1 MFTTHTRRPRDVN
14 TYRAAAILY
23 GDWGTSK
30 AYVLGLA
37 FALASYSSF
46 WFIALMGLLN
56 ILVGINYM
64 AICRLYPNGGGVYAS
79 VRSKSE
85 ILALVGAFFLIADYL
100 VTASLS
106 SLSAFNYLGVPHPEK
121 WAIVSIFAIGCL
133 NFLGPKHSGSL
144 AVLISIPTVI
154 VVILLGLISIPHLGE
169 AIHNIQPLSGDLSL
183 NWNHFVGV
191 IVALSGVE
199 AIANTTGVMPL
210 NRDSEEGSPSVS
222 RTSTPALLW
231 VMIEVSFF
239 TTLLGLAM
247 LALPDLKVLNGEVF
261 ATDQA
266 NIRDFMLKYMG
277 THFSSALFGPEI
289 GNLFGMAIGLVF
301 LILLLSAVNTAMVAL
316 VSLLFVMSRDGELPF
331 SFQKLN
337 TLGVPYVSLILAM
350 ILPAALVFFFADVAE
365 LANLYAVGFVGA
377 IATNLGFTST
387 NWEVKLSKKERILMI
402 GTFLIMAA
410 VELTLLINKPNA
422 RNFAISIVAIGLL
435 LRGWVIEG
443 QQKKWKA
450 RKASLKNEPA
460 AEETS
465 TIHAGSAL
473 CAVTHIGKTLNFA
486 IEESNKNKQTL
497 NLLFIRD
504 QQVITEDDRT
514 RYWLEDEDACEIYD
528 FAKEHL
534 VDSKLQFIYVVSDSP
549 ASTILEVATKL
560 HSARIIIGM
569 PRSNKFFQFIK
580 GNIVREIGKILP
592 PEIDLLVIC

>member
-1 MFTTHTRRPRDVN
+1 MFTTHTKRPRNVN

-30 AYVLGLA
+30 AYVIGLA

-46 WFIALMGLLN
+46 WFIALVGLLN

-121 WAIVSIFAIGCL
+121 WAIISIIGIGCL

-144 AVLISIPTVI
+144 AVLVAIPTVI
-154 VVILLGLISIPHLGE
+154 VVILLGIFSIPYLTTAVHHL
-169 AIHNIQPLSGDLSL
+169 QPLSGDFNL

-199 AIANTTGVMPL
+199 SIANTTGVMPL
-210 NRDSEEGSPSVS
+210 NPDSDERSPSVS
-222 RTSTPALLW
+222 KTSTSALLW

-247 LALPDLKVLNGEVF
+247 LALPDLKVMNGEVY
-261 ATDQA
+261 AADQA

-277 THFSSALFGPEI
+277 THFSSALLGPEI
-289 GNLFGMAIGLVF
+289 GHLFGMVVGIVF

-316 VSLLFVMSRDGELPF
+316 VSLLFVMSRDGELPY

-337 TLGVPYVSLILAM
+337 GLGVPYVPLILAM
-350 ILPAALVFFFADVAE
+350 AIPAALVFYFNDVAE

-387 NWEVKLSKKERILMI
+387 NWNLNLSKKERVLMMV
-402 GTFLIMAA
+402 TFLIMAA
-410 VELTLLINKPNA
+410 VECTLIINKPNA
-422 RNFAISIVAIGLL
+422 RNFAISILAIGLL

-450 RKASLKNEPA
+450 RKASLKNEPVT
-460 AEETS
+460 EES
-465 TIHAGSAL
+465 THIHAGSSL
-473 CAVTHIGKTLNFA
+473 CAVTHIGKTLHFA
-486 IEESNKNKQTL
+486 IQESNKSKQPL
-497 NLLFIRD
+497 NLLFIRE

-534 VDSKLQFIYVVSDSP
+534 ETGKLHFIYIVSDDP
-549 ASTILEVATKL
+549 ANTILDVATKL
-560 HSARIIIGM
+560 HCARIILGM